1 MRDKLWPAAVLAAT
15 LCTSV
20 YAANADF
27 DSPGSAA
34 DAFASSAAQQR
45 ADLLVRKMTLDEK
58 LQFIH
63 SQYEMSKVPGGGA
76 GYIQGVP
83 RLGIPDLNMVDSAT
97 GSGSTSQPSTT
108 FPATIA
114 LAASWDRRLSYDFG
128 KQSRFSCARKGSAWA
143 SAAARISP
151 ASRAAAGSSS
161 ISAKTRCS
169 PASCSRNAR
178 SRRSSTR

>member
-1 MRDKLWPAAVLAAT
+1 
-15 LCTSV
+15 SV
-20 YAANADF
+20 
-27 DSPGSAA
+27 
-34 DAFASSAAQQR
+34 AAQRR

-97 GSGSTSQPSTT
+97 GSGSTSQASTT

-114 LAASWDRRLSYDFG
+114 VAASWDRRLSYDFG
-128 KQSRFSCARKGSAWA
+128 KQVAIQLRAQGFGMGLGGGTNLAREP
-143 SAAARISP
+143 R
-151 ASRAAAGSSS
+151 
-161 ISAKTRCS
+161 
-169 PASCSRNAR
+169 
-178 SRRSSTR
+178 